1 MFDLSCVVFSFLHVV
16 YSAENDG
23 DSHRDSVVKIY
34 TSQSTPDPFRPWT
47 NNDSQGMRH
56 MGTGFV
62 IEGNRILTN
71 AHVAGHATEIL
82 IESEQLPRKL
92 SATLEHIAY
101 DVDVAVLRVETP
113 EFFEMHPPVQF
124 QTELP
129 KEQDQVKALGYPIGG
144 DVMSTTVGVVSR
156 IEHGRYWNGH
166 DDLQVQVDAAL
177 NGGNSGGPIFSGESC
192 VGMSMGGYNNQ
203 DANSIGYLIPS
214 LVIQRT
220 LDDFA
225 DGHYHGDPELG
236 AKLIGTENPA
246 LRKSL
251 GLSLMDSGMTVV
263 SADPESGLQP
273 WDVITQIG
281 PSSID
286 DTGYGQAYGLRLSYP
301 ALISA
306 FANADATVE
315 VQVIRDGESQ
325 PLTVNLTKDA
335 DELMLFPK
343 NASYEFEYFVVGP
356 FVLVAATEQHAN
368 LAYDDAWGR
377 SLVFTSSPL
386 ATRRMDRKAFEDEQ
400 IVVLSTSPF
409 SHPVLRGYDKLQ
421 SCMAIQS
428 INGEPVK
435 NIQHARALILACKDE
450 WIDLEFSNSP
460 SEVLRLDLKQLF
472 DSTQE
477 VLEKNSIR
485 NPSSPGLE
493 MPFYQD

>member
-1 MFDLSCVVFSFLHVV
+1 MFDLSCIAFSVLHMVRVVENE
-16 YSAENDG
+16 AED
-23 DSHRDSVVKIY
+23 HRDSVVKIY
-34 TSQSTPDPFRPWT
+34 TSYSFPDPFRPWT

-71 AHVAGHATEIL
+71 AHVARHATEIL
-82 IESEQLPRKL
+82 IESEQLPRKV
-92 SATLEHIAY
+92 SATIESIAY
-101 DVDVAVLRVETP
+101 DVDIAVLRMETP

-166 DDLQVQVDAAL
+166 DGLQVQVDAAL
-177 NGGNSGGPIFSGESC
+177 NGGNSGGPIFSGGAC
-192 VGMSMGGYNNQ
+192 IGMSMAGYNNK
-203 DANSIGYLIPS
+203 DANSIGYLIPT

-225 DGHYHGDPELG
+225 DGHYDGAPDLA

-246 LRKSL
+246 LRMSL
-251 GLSLMDSGMTVV
+251 GLSLMDSGMTVI
-263 SADPESGLQP
+263 SADQESGLQP

-306 FANADATVE
+306 FANTDATVD
-315 VQVIRDGESQ
+315 VQVIREGVSQ
-325 PLTVNLTKDA
+325 PLTVNLNKNA
-335 DELMLFPK
+335 DELMLFPE

-368 LAYDDAWGR
+368 LAYDDKWGR

-409 SHPVLRGYDKLQ
+409 SHPVLRGYEK
-421 SCMAIQS
+421 IQS
-428 INGEPVK
+428 FMALLSVNGVAVK
-435 NIQHARALILACKDE
+435 NIEHARELILDCKDE
-450 WIDLEFSNSP
+450 WIDLEFADAP
-460 SEVLRLDLKQLF
+460 SRILRLDTKKLF
-472 DSTQE
+472 DSTQD

-493 MPFYQD
+493 LPFYKY